1 MWRLIF
7 QYPLHDGPCYSR
19 VLISLTFS
27 RLAGPPGSDSQPRT
41 TLFAA
46 YLATMAICTNCFWS
60 TVISFHTSDVARSSQ
75 PSLPAQPASKAHGK
89 LHGSTRVQRG
99 ESRILSHNGHV
110 PDVKKR
116 PANDPEIGISA
127 RNNVPIVMKGLH
139 LDRYQ
144 TLAGAQL
151 CSHFAKSEASTA
163 STTTIMRALQSGHS
177 SGGCT
182 SSTPFDNGRINIE

>member
-27 RLAGPPGSDSQPRT
+27 RLAGPPGSDSKPRT
-41 TLFAA
+41 TLCAA
-46 YLATMAICTNCFWS
+46 YLASLAICTNCFWS
-60 TVISFHTSDVARSSQ
+60 TVISFHTSDAAHSSQ
-75 PSLPAQPASKAHGK
+75 PAQPAPKAHGN
-89 LHGSTRVQRG
+89 LRASTRVQRG
-99 ESRILSHNGHV
+99 ESRVLSHNGHV

-116 PANDPEIGISA
+116 PANVPEIGISA
-127 RNNVPIVMKGLH
+127 RNNVRIVMKGLH

-177 SGGCT
+177 SAGWP